1 MVMGSGALLCQ
12 TEEREPQM
20 NADERRLNEITEKII
35 GCADDAANGLG
46 SGFLRQTHHTKSLI
60 NLRSSAFI
68 SGSIFFPV
76 DAILRTAF
84 MLLGCGRNLLH
95 ALRGE

>member
-12 TEEREPQM
+12 TEGREPQM

-35 GCADDAANGLG
+35 GCAYDFANGLG

-68 SGSIFFPV
+68 SGSIFS
-76 DAILRTAF
+76 
-84 MLLGCGRNLLH
+84 
-95 ALRGE
+95 RGGAAWEWAAVRCFAKQKEGNRR

>member
-12 TEEREPQM
+12 TEGREPQM

-35 GCADDAANGLG
+35 GCADDVANGLG

-68 SGSIFFPV
+68 SG
-76 DAILRTAF
+76 
-84 MLLGCGRNLLH
+84 
-95 ALRGE
+95 